1 MLQGLKKCAGLSV
14 QSIVSQSDFYHKVV
28 DMKATWGAFR
38 AGDDRTTL
46 SAGLIEYYY
55 KEVDTWHTT
64 HPSGVEVFYF
74 STGQTEAHHPSG
86 MKEIIFPGEA

>member
-1 MLQGLKKCAGLSV
+1 MFQD
-14 QSIVSQSDFYHKVV
+14 DFDHKAV
-28 DMKATWGAFR
+28 DLTATWGPWNSR
-38 AGDDRTTL
+38 ESNDRGTL
-46 SAGLIEYYY
+46 FAGLIEYYY

>member
-1 MLQGLKKCAGLSV
+1 MLP
-14 QSIVSQSDFYHKVV
+14 
-28 DMKATWGAFR
+28 
-38 AGDDRTTL
+38 
-46 SAGLIEYYY
+46 AGLIEYYY

-86 MKEIIFPGEA
+86 MKEIIFPGEASCSWGPSGLCTTCLRLLVHLQTRPCKRGHRGLLLQMM

>member
-1 MLQGLKKCAGLSV
+1 MLQGLNVCVGLSV
-14 QSIVSQSDFYHKVV
+14 QLTVFQVNVHHKVV
-28 DMKATWGAFR
+28 DTTATRGPSR
-38 AGDDRTTL
+38 AGDHRATL